1 MFNVCDDNI
10 TNLSFR
16 CMQKCLQFFMQWFR
30 DSVFLTLYYYGVKS
44 KKVTLSGQQ
53 RKKGASKS
61 KAYFMSFF
69 DPLNP
74 YFALIEK
81 CQLYKLPDSF

>member
-16 CMQKCLQFFMQWFR
+16 CMQKCLYLFMQSFT
-30 DSVFLTLYYYGVKS
+30 DSVFLTLYYYGLKS

-53 RKKGASKS
+53 KKEGASK
-61 KAYFMSFF
+61 
-69 DPLNP
+69 
-74 YFALIEK
+74 
-81 CQLYKLPDSF
+81 

>member
-1 MFNVCDDNI
+1 
-10 TNLSFR
+10 
-16 CMQKCLQFFMQWFR
+16 MQKCLHVFMQSFT

-53 RKKGASKS
+53 RKKGVSEQ
-61 KAYFMSFF
+61 KACCKSFF

>member
-1 MFNVCDDNI
+1 MHAEVSAPFHAKFYRFC
-10 TNLSFR
+10 
-16 CMQKCLQFFMQWFR
+16 
-30 DSVFLTLYYYGVKS
+30 VFDLDYGLKS

-53 RKKGASKS
+53 RRKGASKQ
-61 KAYFMSFF
+61 KACCKSFF

-74 YFALIEK
+74 YFALIDK